1 MIKNLLTA
9 LMCVVSL
16 AVYADGTK
24 VGDFYYLLDATTGEA
39 SITCGSGNYSGSVI
53 VPETV
58 TVSGTS
64 YSVTSIDAFA
74 FSDCTELTSITLPNS
89 ISVIGWG
96 AFAGCSN
103 LKNVTLGTGVSL
115 IAPEA
120 FSGCAALGTIKSHSD
135 AAPSIYHASTVDGV
149 NHTADIFVE
158 ASAINTYKS
167 AFVWKDF
174 SNIKDVRE
182 SVVEFDLYDGTGY
195 VKTIEGDLADAQALL
210 ATAAQNSLVFTTMEV
225 ASTDELPANVVAVNQ
240 YGDYVAKEINLT
252 DAIAFHCPAD
262 FKADKVTYTR
272 NFKSTASQALYLPY
286 DINVSDFAEVGKIS
300 YINNVH
306 QYDDD
311 DNGTIDRTV
320 IEYISKKSGTLKA
333 NTPYIVKPKALNT
346 YIVTSN
352 NVTIKET
359 AEDGWIDCMSTTYRY
374 VLTGCYQ
381 TTEMFYAGHYGIS
394 TDGSFKKV
402 TSTSNKLS
410 PFRFFLD
417 IEARSGNGSV
427 NNAPKVIKISV
438 DGEEEGDSTT
448 DIENISANTVDNNYY
463 DLQGRKVLNPTT
475 GIYIHNGKKI
485 QIK

>member
-58 TVSGTS
+58 SVSGTS

-120 FSGCAALGTIKSHSD
+120 FSGCAALGTIKSHND

-174 SNIKDVRE
+174 SNIKDVHE

-195 VKTIEGDLADAQALL
+195 VKTIEGDLTDAQALL

-225 ASTDELPANVVAVNQ
+225 ASTDELPANVIAVNQ
-240 YGDYVAKEINLT
+240 YGDNVAKEINLT

-272 NFKSTASQALYLPY
+272 NFKNTSYQALYLPY
-286 DINVSDFAEVGKIS
+286 DINVTDFAEVGKIS
-300 YINNVH
+300 YVNNVH
-306 QYDDD
+306 QYDDND
-311 DNGTIDRTV
+311 DGEIDRTV
-320 IEYISKKSGTLKA
+320 LEYLSKKSGKLNANVPYIIQA
-333 NTPYIVKPKALNT
+333 NTIGEQT
-346 YIVTSN
+346 ITSR
-352 NVTIKET
+352 NVIIKET
-359 AEDGWIDCMSTTYRY
+359 NGNGWIDCMSTTYRY
-374 VLTGCYQ
+374 VLTGTYQ
-381 TTEMFYAGHYGIS
+381 ITDMYNEGHYAMSNGL
-394 TDGSFKKV
+394 FKSAASASV
-402 TSTSNKLS
+402 KLS
-410 PFRFFLD
+410 PFRFYLD
-417 IEARSGNGSV
+417 IESRSGIGSV

-438 DGEEEGDSTT
+438 DGIEEDEGTT
-448 DIENISANTVDNNYY
+448 GIENINTSLANDNFY
-463 DLQGRKVLNPTT
+463 DLHGRRVLNPTT

-485 QIK
+485 QKK

>member
-1 MIKNLLTA
+1 MFKNLLTA
-9 LMCVVSL
+9 LMCMVSL

-24 VGDFYYLLDATTGEA
+24 VGDYYYLFDATTGEA

-64 YSVTSIDAFA
+64 YSVTSVDAFA
-74 FSDCTELTSITLPNS
+74 FSDCTELTSVTLPSS
-89 ISVIGWG
+89 ITVIGWG
-96 AFAGCSN
+96 AFSGCSS
-103 LKNVTLGTGVSL
+103 LKNVTLGTNVSL

-120 FSGCAALGTIKSHSD
+120 FSGCTALTTIKSNND

-149 NHTADIFVE
+149 NHTADIFVQPT
-158 ASAINTYKS
+158 AINTYKN

-174 SNIKDVRE
+174 SNIKDVHE
-182 SVVEFDLYDGTGY
+182 SVIELDLYDGTGY
-195 VKTIEGDLADAQALL
+195 VKTVEGDFETAKELL
-210 ATAAQNSLVFTTMEV
+210 ATAAKNSFVFTSKEV
-225 ASTDELPANVVAVNQ
+225 SSTDELPANVVAVDAN
-240 YGDYVAKEINLT
+240 GDYVAKEINLT

-262 FKADKVTYTR
+262 IKADKVTYTR
-272 NFKSTASQALYLPY
+272 NFKNTNYQALYLPY
-286 DINVSDFAEVGKIS
+286 DINISDFAEIGKIS

-311 DNGTIDRTV
+311 DNGTVDRTV
-320 IEYISKKSGTLKA
+320 IEFISKKSGTLRS
-333 NTPYIVKPKALNT
+333 NTPYIVQANAT
-346 YIVTSN
+346 GTQTVTSN

-374 VLTGCYQ
+374 VMTGTYQ
-381 TTEMFYAGHYGIS
+381 TTEMYYAGHYGM
-394 TDGSFKKV
+394 TNGSFKTV
-402 TSTSNKLS
+402 VSTSVTLS
-410 PFRFFLD
+410 PFRFYLD
-417 IEARSGNGSV
+417 VIARSGEGSV

-438 DGEEEGDSTT
+438 DGVEEDDDPTG
-448 DIENISANTVDNNYY
+448 IENINTNSVDNNYY
-463 DLQGRKVLNPTT
+463 DLHGRKVLNPTT